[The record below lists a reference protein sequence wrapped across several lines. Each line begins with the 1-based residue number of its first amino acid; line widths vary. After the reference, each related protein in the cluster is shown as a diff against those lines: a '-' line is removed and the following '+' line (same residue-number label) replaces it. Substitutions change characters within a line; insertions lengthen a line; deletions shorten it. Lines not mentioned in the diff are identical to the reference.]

1 MSLAEKVTEY
11 RERGN
16 EKYRNQDYEG
26 AYAEYSS
33 GLAVYPESI
42 PLLVNRALAEI
53 KLHQFTGAIRDCTDA
68 LVLDRTNVKALVRRA
83 MAWRGK
89 NKPHFALDDLNSAH
103 KYSPSNMEIQKMLK
117 SVEQELIQ
125 QQEEQEILKEVM
137 SAGSTESFFLLIT
150 SVVNIITTTIIFI
163 IVIFFL

>member
-1 MSLAEKVTEY
+1 MSLAEKVTEF

-16 EKYRNQDYEG
+16 EKYRIQDYEG
-26 AYAEYSS
+26 AFAEYSS
-33 GLAVYPESI
+33 GLAIYPESI

-53 KLHQFTGAIRDCTDA
+53 KLRRFTNAVHDCTDA
-68 LVLDRTNVKALVRRA
+68 LILDRTNVKALVRRA

-117 SVEQELIQ
+117 AVEQELAQ

-137 SAGSTESFFLLIT
+137 SPGNVEGFLLYI
-150 SVVNIITTTIIFI
+150 SFM
-163 IVIFFL
+163 FLNYSCCI